1 METMYM
7 SIDRR
12 MDKDVVHIY
21 KVILLS
27 NKKEWIN
34 AIYSDMDGPRDHHTE
49 WSKSDR
55 ERQTS
60 YDIAYTWNLKKKKR
74 HKWTYMQKRNWV
86 TSVENKF
93 MATKEERVWRDTL
106 EDWDIH
112 STLYKTDN

>member
-1 METMYM
+1 METTYM

-21 KVILLS
+21 KVILFS

-60 YDIAYTWNLKKKKR
+60 YDIAYTWNLKKKKAQMNLYAKEKLS
-74 HKWTYMQKRNWV
+74 HKCRK
-86 TSVENKF
+86 
-93 MATKEERVWRDTL
+93 
-106 EDWDIH
+106 
-112 STLYKTDN
+112 